1 MYILENK
8 LCTNQLATKG
18 GGKQAFESH
27 YLGRELGLE
36 TQTTSGIHFFLWLSL
51 HNSVPVCE
59 LSGSIGLNL
68 STGCSIVN
76 ESIVHVLDNCFFT
89 RFYWTRIQFNAWKFE
104 TKGGFSVLN
113 ISYEL

>member
-1 MYILENK
+1 MNILGKK

-27 YLGRELGLE
+27 YLGWELGLE

-68 STGCSIVN
+68 HTGCSIVN
-76 ESIVHVLDNCFFT
+76 ESIVHVLDNCFFL
-89 RFYWTRIQFNAWKFE
+89 WDAIGLGFNLMLGNLKQKE
-104 TKGGFSVLN
+104 DSP
-113 ISYEL
+113 Y